1 MCEGSG
7 GRGISFIDLLSIL
20 SFQIAL
26 ENLSLNKQQVDS
38 LMNEMQNGQDSMLK
52 EIIKQNEEIISLLK
66 ELKNAD

>member
-1 MCEGSG
+1 MSEGSG
-7 GRGISFIDLLSIL
+7 VGGLSFIDLLSIL

-38 LMNEMQNGQDSMLK
+38 LMNEMQNGQGSMLK

>member
-1 MCEGSG
+1 MNEGSG
-7 GRGISFIDLLSIL
+7 GRGLSFIDLLSIL